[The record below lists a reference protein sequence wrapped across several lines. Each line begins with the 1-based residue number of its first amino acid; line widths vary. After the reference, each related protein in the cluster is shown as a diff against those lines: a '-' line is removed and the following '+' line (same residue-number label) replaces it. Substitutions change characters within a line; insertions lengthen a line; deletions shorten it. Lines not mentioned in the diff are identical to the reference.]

1 MCVCG
6 KKNTCGGSDGCVRD
20 WVFCFPFREKSGS
33 PLAKTGIGWLA
44 DCRPRRSNPITAALW
59 EQTQQRTV
67 QACTRATYTAH
78 THKTLKAGFT
88 VFKWAVQSRRGS
100 VCLCIRTRAQ
110 LDFFP
115 KNSFCIVFCHT
126 SGFRAGWKRPMR
138 PPLVLSAQLQPSST
152 ECCFTASSLQKSSN
166 KPFPQQQHWHEK
178 KKVNTG
184 LIIGN

>member
-1 MCVCG
+1 MAVSVTECSAFLFEKNLAPRSLKPGSADWLIVGRAVQIQSPQLCG
-6 KKNTCGGSDGCVRD
+6 SKPNS
-20 WVFCFPFREKSGS
+20 
-33 PLAKTGIGWLA
+33 
-44 DCRPRRSNPITAALW
+44 
-59 EQTQQRTV
+59 TQFKHAHAQHT
-67 QACTRATYTAH
+67 QH
-78 THKTLKAGFT
+78 THTQTLKAGFT

-115 KNSFCIVFCHT
+115 KNSFCIVFCHM

-138 PPLVLSAQLQPSST
+138 PPLVLIAQLQPSST